1 MMQIVEVKDE
11 STTSN
16 IVSKYIDA
24 MQIEINSS
32 QRYKELNTWVIKKN
46 LARYQSCAVK
56 NILTNY
62 CVL

>member
-16 IVSKYIDA
+16 IVSKYIDV

-32 QRYKELNTWVIKKN
+32 QRYKRAYYLGHKK
-46 LARYQSCAVK
+46 RV
-56 NILTNY
+56 
-62 CVL
+62 

>member
-32 QRYKELNTWVIKKN
+32 QRYKELNTWVIKKESSPTFK
-46 LARYQSCAVK
+46 RVQ
-56 NILTNY
+56 
-62 CVL
+62 

>member
-46 LARYQSCAVK
+46 LARYSIVCSK
-56 NILTNY
+56 KY
-62 CVL
+62 FD